1 MSIKPWKMCNTQHS
15 GSHCVLK
22 LSVCSLQSRRGTGSR
37 CGTSRAGDLDVL
49 GSRCGTSSAGDLDVL
64 GLSMSLEGLHSL
76 ALLGRARA
84 ELLAPAREGTLVLN

>member
-49 GSRCGTSSAGDLDVL
+49 G
-64 GLSMSLEGLHSL
+64 LSMSLEGLHSL